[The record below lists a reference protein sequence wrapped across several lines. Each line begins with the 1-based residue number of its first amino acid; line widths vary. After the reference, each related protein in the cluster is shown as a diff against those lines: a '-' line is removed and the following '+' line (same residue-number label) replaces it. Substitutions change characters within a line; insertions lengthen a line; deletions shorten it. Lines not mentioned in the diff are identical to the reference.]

1 MRKIIGLV
9 SVVAL
14 IVGVVLVNGEWTS
27 SSASDGSDE
36 TIAAVKNIVTEFQ
49 EGLATHDMARIEP
62 LMAADMVAFENGRR
76 DDTWAGF
83 RDDHMKGEFDEPP
96 AEQEWELIR
105 VSVAG
110 EMAWAYT
117 KADLHVTRE
126 NGDKLELLLWTVYV
140 MEMREGAWQIVMLDW
155 SMGRV
160 RK

>member
-1 MRKIIGLV
+1 MRKLLVLASIVLLAVGAVLIGGG
-9 SVVAL
+9 SM
-14 IVGVVLVNGEWTS
+14 S

-36 TIAAVKNIVTEFQ
+36 AIAAVKNVVTEFQ
-49 EGLATHDMARIEP
+49 EGLATHDLARIEP

-83 RDDHMKGEFDEPP
+83 RDDHMKGEFDGPP

-105 VSVAG
+105 VSVSDK
-110 EMAWAYT
+110 MAWAYT
-117 KADLHVTRE
+117 KTDLHITRE

-140 MEMREGAWQIVMLDW
+140 MERRDGEWQIVMLDW